1 MHDAVY
7 LDENSKFFVSCGE
20 VCTNLQGICWFM
32 SLTVEVNKP
41 SISPVL
47 IGIQISIVLYICSDV
62 CLKNSEYSGRDNLTW
77 GKLSSPCSLDLR

>member
-20 VCTNLQGICWFM
+20 VCTNLQGIRWFM

-47 IGIQISIVLYICSDV
+47 IGIQISIV
-62 CLKNSEYSGRDNLTW
+62 
-77 GKLSSPCSLDLR
+77 

>member
-7 LDENSKFFVSCGE
+7 LDENSKFFVTCGV

-47 IGIQISIVLYICSDV
+47 IGIQISIILCICSDV
-62 CLKNSEYSGRDNLTW
+62 CLKKSVQWEG
-77 GKLSSPCSLDLR
+77 

>member
-41 SISPVL
+41 SIASVL
-47 IGIQISIVLYICSDV
+47 IGIQISSARMCASRIV
-62 CLKNSEYSGRDNLTW
+62 NSGRDSLTW

>member
-47 IGIQISIVLYICSDV
+47 IGIQISIV
-62 CLKNSEYSGRDNLTW
+62 
-77 GKLSSPCSLDLR
+77 